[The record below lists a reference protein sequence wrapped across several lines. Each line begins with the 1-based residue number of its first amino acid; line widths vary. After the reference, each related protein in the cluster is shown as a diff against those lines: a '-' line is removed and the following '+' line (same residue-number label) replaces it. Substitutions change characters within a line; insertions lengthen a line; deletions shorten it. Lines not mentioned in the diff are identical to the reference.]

1 MPVKLD
7 SKLPGDNAEARI
19 EIIPLIDIMFFLLA
33 SFMLVSLS
41 MVNLKSVKVDLPA
54 AATGSA
60 DNSKDMADISVDKS
74 GSIYLDKKPIGD
86 NELVRALLAAQKA
99 NAKLR
104 VMIDGD
110 RDARHGDIIRVLDLV
125 RSAGI
130 DKVAFDI
137 SPKREGAQPQGA
149 QP

>member
-7 SKLPGDNAEARI
+7 SKLPGENAEARI

-33 SFMLVSLS
+33 AFMLVSLS

-54 AATGSA
+54 ASTATG
-60 DNSKDMADISVDKS
+60 DTTKDLADISVDKA
-74 GSIYLDKKPIGD
+74 GSIYLDKKPIGG
-86 NELVRALLAAQKA
+86 NELARTLAAEEQA
-99 NAKLR
+99 NPKLR

-110 RDARHGDIIRVLDLV
+110 REARHGDIIRVLDLV

-137 SPKREGAQPQGA
+137 SPKAEGSTP
-149 QP
+149 